1 LPRSW
6 EFTEIRFT
14 DGKSSAERRFFL
26 RRGVDLGREMRW
38 RDYVGKLG
46 RVKEERDILK
56 KAVAYFTKEFKRST
70 QNPGLLT
77 TGF

>member
-1 LPRSW
+1 
-6 EFTEIRFT
+6 
-14 DGKSSAERRFFL
+14 
-26 RRGVDLGREMRW
+26 MRW